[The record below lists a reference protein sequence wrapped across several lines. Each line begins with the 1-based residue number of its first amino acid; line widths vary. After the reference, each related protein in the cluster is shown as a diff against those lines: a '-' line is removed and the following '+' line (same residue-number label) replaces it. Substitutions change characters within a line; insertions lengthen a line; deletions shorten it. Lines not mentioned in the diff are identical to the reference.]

1 MSSMP
6 KVLEKTL
13 KKMNISPSEA
23 YRNKNFETARI
34 GCELCYLRES
44 DVEFMLDKK
53 DLMLRVRGSSNQRV
67 IDVKETLKTGNE

>member
-44 DVEFMLDKK
+44 DVEFMLDKNTSQFQANAR
-53 DLMLRVRGSSNQRV
+53 LISRRRASA
-67 IDVKETLKTGNE
+67 